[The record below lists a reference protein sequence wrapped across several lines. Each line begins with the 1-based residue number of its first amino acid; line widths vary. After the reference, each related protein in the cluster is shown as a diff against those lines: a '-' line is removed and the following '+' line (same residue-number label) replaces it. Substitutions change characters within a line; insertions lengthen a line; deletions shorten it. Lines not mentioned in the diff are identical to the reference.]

1 MSFRDPNLDRLKEGQ
16 HLINARKTRCSV
28 TGCENFLTAYQGPG
42 SDKFCRQHQREQ
54 HEYGGLAKGV
64 KEHSFGRKDQCDAC
78 GFKPDED
85 DRFTSITDA
94 KVRNAA
100 IRSVLDVD
108 HIDGNHS
115 NNDPDNLQTLCKI
128 CHGVKTIVNADYQRK
143 S

>member
-1 MSFRDPNLDRLKEGQ
+1 MSLRDPNLDRLKEGQ
-16 HLINARKTRCSV
+16 HLINARMTRCSV

-42 SDKFCRQHQREQ
+42 SDKYCRQHQREQ
-54 HEYGGLAKGV
+54 HEYGGLAKGT
-64 KEHSFGRKDQCDAC
+64 KEHSFGRKDQCSAC
-78 GFKPDED
+78 GFKPAD
-85 DRFTSITDA
+85 DPRFTSIADV

-108 HIDGNHS
+108 HKDGNHS

-143 S
+143 T